1 MCSNCQVLVVILAKP
16 TTSLFPLSKKS
27 DHMHRLFYSPRL
39 HPLIK
44 FHCSTFINVPH
55 IQCQGCSHKF
65 LYSEQPPH
73 VPAGYLFPEKDSAAA
88 RFPNFP
94 LKNGSH
100 LNCMCFLVYTIT
112 RHWVYNAYLEMASN
126 QKHSKYSL
134 IKINKNSEQCCLN
147 VKIFFICSSKP
158 SVVLISI
165 NDYLHWW

>member
-1 MCSNCQVLVVILAKP
+1 
-16 TTSLFPLSKKS
+16 
-27 DHMHRLFYSPRL
+27 MHRLFYSPRL

-55 IQCQGCSHKF
+55 FPCQGCSHKF

-94 LKNGSH
+94 LKNVSH
-100 LNCMCFLVYTIT
+100 LNCMRFLVYTIT

-126 QKHSKYSL
+126 QKYSNIKFIKKKKWTKLPKCKNIFYLQLQAICCIHFHQWLPALMVTVSQGTSSTL
-134 IKINKNSEQCCLN
+134 IHAKKKKKN
-147 VKIFFICSSKP
+147 P
-158 SVVLISI
+158 
-165 NDYLHWW
+165 